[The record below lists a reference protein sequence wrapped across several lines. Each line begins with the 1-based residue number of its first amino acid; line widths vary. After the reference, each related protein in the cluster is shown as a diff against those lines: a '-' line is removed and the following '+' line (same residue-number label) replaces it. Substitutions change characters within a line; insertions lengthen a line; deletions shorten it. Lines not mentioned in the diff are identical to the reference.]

1 LVELT
6 MADESRDPTPGFDN
20 LPPAEQIV
28 ALRALAEATLGKA
41 YVDRMWSRMEPLIR
55 NRIGHGEPLE
65 PRMVGDAD
73 DPKNNYWKGVWQVY
87 HAE

>member
-1 LVELT
+1 
-6 MADESRDPTPGFDN
+6 MAESLQNSTPGLDD
-20 LPPAEQIV
+20 LPPTEQIA
-28 ALRALAEATLGKA
+28 ALRALAEATLGQA

-65 PRMVGDAD
+65 PTMLGDAD
-73 DPKNNYWKGVWQVY
+73 DPKNNYWKGVWQLY